1 MEPLKKGFGSSLL
14 SLVVGDIDY
23 EKDLKKYNPKM
34 QDGLYHVIP
43 SELTVEQREEWKNIG
58 REIFS
63 WTCCLKAKI

>member
-43 SELTVEQREEWKNIG
+43 SELTVEQREEWK
-58 REIFS
+58 
-63 WTCCLKAKI
+63 T